1 VAGGNTF
8 NNVAAAI
15 TNIDGRVTNLSNN
28 VTNIVNGG
36 GIKYFHANST
46 LADSVAAG
54 ANSVAIGGAASASA
68 ANSVA
73 LGANSVADRANTV
86 SVGSS
91 TAQRQI
97 VNLAAGTANTDAVNV
112 GQLKGVTAALGGGA
126 GVNPDGS
133 IQQPTYNVMGG
144 TYTSVGDALSGIDGS
159 TQNLQQGIKYISFG
173 PMKDASGNDLTSA
186 QSSGSYAVA
195 IGGNAFANGSGALA
209 IGTGARALA
218 ANAVAVGY
226 GSATSVAN
234 TFAVGSA
241 TSTRRIVNVSDGVN
255 ATALTMIPDVDQG
268 KTIAVGIGGA
278 SYKGYAASA
287 LGISAR
293 ITQNI
298 KVKAGAGISAQGTTF
313 GVGGSYQW

>member
-1 VAGGNTF
+1 
-8 NNVAAAI
+8 VAAAI